1 MSKIE
6 RYEVGAR
13 MSGVVVH
20 NGTIYL
26 SGIVAENAAGASVAA
41 QTADILAQIDEAL
54 ASVNSDKSRLLQA
67 TIWLSDMS
75 TFAEM
80 NSVWDKWVSPG
91 NTPVR
96 ACVEA
101 KLAQPKWAVE
111 IRVIAA
117 Q

>member
-6 RYEVGAR
+6 RYEVGPR
-13 MSGVVVH
+13 MSGIVVH
-20 NGTIYL
+20 NGTVYL
-26 SGIVAENAAGASVAA
+26 SGYVAKNTAGQSVAA
-41 QTADILAQIDEAL
+41 QTADILEQIDKAL
-54 ASVNSDKSRLLQA
+54 AAVGTDKSRLLQA
-67 TIWLSDMS
+67 TIWLADIGG
-75 TFAEM
+75 FAEM

-96 ACVEA
+96 ATVEA
-101 KLAQPKWAVE
+101 KLARPDLTVE

>member
-6 RYEVGAR
+6 RYQVGPR
-13 MSGVVVH
+13 MSGIVVH

-26 SGIVAENAAGASVAA
+26 AGYVADKAAGQSVAE
-41 QTADILAQIDEAL
+41 QTADILEQIDKAL

-67 TIWLSDMS
+67 TVWLADIG

-101 KLAQPKWAVE
+101 KLANPKYTVE

>member
-1 MSKIE
+1 MSEIK
-6 RYEVGAR
+6 RYDVGAR
-13 MSGVVVH
+13 MSGIVVH

-26 SGIVAENAAGASVAA
+26 SGFVAENAAGQPVAA
-41 QTADILAQIDEAL
+41 QTSDILQQIDKAL
-54 ASVNSDKSRLLQA
+54 ASVGSDKSRLLQA
-67 TIWLSDMS
+67 TIWLADMS

-101 KLAQPKWAVE
+101 KLAQPKWTVE

>member
-1 MSKIE
+1 MSIQRQLTNE
-6 RYEVGAR
+6 R
-13 MSGVVVH
+13 MSQIVSH
-20 NGTIYL
+20 NGTVYL
-26 SGIVAENAAGASVAA
+26 SGYVADKAAGQAVAA
-41 QTADILAQIDEAL
+41 QTADILEQIDTAL
-54 ASVNSDKSRLLQA
+54 ASVKSDKSRILQA
-67 TIWLSDMS
+67 TIWLADMS

-101 KLAQPKWAVE
+101 KLAGPKWTVE

>member
-6 RYEVGAR
+6 RYEVGPR
-13 MSGVVVH
+13 MSQIVVH

-26 SGIVAENAAGASVAA
+26 AGFVAENAPGKSVAE
-41 QTADILAQIDEAL
+41 QTADILQQIDKAL

-67 TIWLSDMS
+67 TIWLADMS

-101 KLAQPKWAVE
+101 KLAQPKWTVE